1 MKRPCYNIAVSEVM
15 NNMIKAIFL
24 SYTGVVIPR
33 RGNEYRQFID
43 TLVKNSNLRDYEHAA
58 KWFTETLRT
67 YKCNSSSDDYVS
79 EENLIR

>member
-1 MKRPCYNIAVSEVM
+1 MAVLEVLIYM
-15 NNMIKAIFL
+15 TKAIFL

-67 YKCNSSSDDYVS
+67 YLS
-79 EENLIR
+79 LIHI